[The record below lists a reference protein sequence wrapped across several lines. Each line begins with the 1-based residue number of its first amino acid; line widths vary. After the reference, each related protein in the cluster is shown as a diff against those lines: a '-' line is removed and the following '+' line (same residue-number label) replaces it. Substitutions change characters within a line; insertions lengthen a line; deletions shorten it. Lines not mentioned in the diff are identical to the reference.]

1 MWWRLPRVDFLR
13 NRGEQ
18 NRKALKKIVDSGK
31 VPGIIAYVDPEPIG
45 WCAVGPRDEYPA
57 LERSRL
63 LKKVD
68 DRPVWSVVC
77 FFVAKRF
84 RHKGITLKLLQSA
97 IRYVEEKGGG
107 IVEGYP
113 KDTAG
118 KPAPDPFVFTGVV
131 SSFQQAGFLE
141 ISRRS
146 ETRPI
151 MRYQIAQNIKEIDD
165 RLGEGDF

>member
-1 MWWRLPRVDFLR
+1 MLVHVVEVARADFLR
-13 NRGEQ
+13 NRGGQ
-18 NRKALKKIVDSGK
+18 NRKALKKIVDSGRI
-31 VPGIIAYVDPEPIG
+31 PGIIAYVDSEPIG

-77 FFVAKRF
+77 FFVTKRF
-84 RHKGITLKLLQSA
+84 RHKGITVKLLQSA
-97 IRYVEEKGGG
+97 IGYVEKKGGG

-113 KDTAG
+113 KDTAS
-118 KPAPDPFVFTGVV
+118 KPAPDSFVFTGIA
-131 SSFQQAGFLE
+131 SSFRQAGFLE
-141 ISRRS
+141 IARRS

-151 MRYQIAQNIKEIDD
+151 MRYQIAQNIK
-165 RLGEGDF
+165 RN